1 MVAARRQVDRFAGRQ
16 NIVCFNKLDLA
27 SIEKIFQRD
36 GMRVLTA
43 DGANIV
49 IGREEAGEGTDAE
62 GIRVSMRY
70 GKRGCWEAHIAP
82 IDEDVPCP
90 WKVGVT
96 INKYT
101 AVVDV
106 YCPLGTPIRW
116 KRVNV
121 KSR

>member
-1 MVAARRQVDRFAGRQ
+1 MAFKIYGTSD
-16 NIVCFNKLDLA
+16 DL
-27 SIEKIFQRD
+27 IEIEEVGTDDQQREVRGD
-36 GMRVLTA
+36 QGDELNA

-90 WKVGVT
+90 WKVGGT